1 MGLERADKK
10 REERKAAN
18 RAARVGKTQTG
29 VRQRTTSRLLFPS
42 CIVLKVRQANL
53 LRKSKRITRKP
64 SAKRTLKTS
73 YRTRKRRKSSK
84 ASKTVRLAE
93 PKGSRI
99 ERSKGK
105 AFVLEIKLIRAQ
117 GECQG
122 TRRRRRTRSAAI
134 SHGEPQIG
142 YDPWISE

>member
-18 RAARVGKTQTG
+18 SAARVGKTQTG

-53 LRKSKRITRKP
+53 LRKRKRVKQKP

-73 YRTRKRRKSSK
+73 YRTRKR
-84 ASKTVRLAE
+84 E
-93 PKGSRI
+93 I
-99 ERSKGK
+99 E
-105 AFVLEIKLIRAQ
+105 
-117 GECQG
+117 
-122 TRRRRRTRSAAI
+122 
-134 SHGEPQIG
+134 
-142 YDPWISE
+142 